1 MNLSDNAIAE
11 LARAIGIDAQEVAR
25 RKEFLEFD
33 ETDIQL
39 LTELHTLLQDASR
52 QFVDDFYNH
61 LIRFEETR
69 SLIADSQT
77 LERLKKFQA
86 DYFDSLT
93 AGNYDN
99 EYILRRLR
107 VGIVHQRIGLE
118 PKWYLGAYNK
128 YLVGLLPELWRLLG
142 DNPDKLLATY
152 SALQKIV
159 FLDMGLALDTYIQ
172 ADQRTI
178 LELKH
183 YAENIITSLPDGLMI
198 VDSSTFQIRSV
209 NRSFR
214 EMFGLKSEEDVS
226 GRKLE
231 DLLPLPDLRQ
241 QLQSVLASGIA
252 LHDIDAELGGKNLHL
267 TITGIR
273 LSEKQEEGRLLVIVE
288 DVTEQKR
295 TEDELRLAAV
305 VFEQSAESVI
315 IMDAERHTLT
325 ANRAFTQIT
334 GYAHAEVA
342 GKPLNII
349 AAERHTTDF
358 FRTVWECVGKVG
370 NWQGEFWCRDK
381 SGETH
386 PMWMVFSAVRNKEG
400 RVTHYICNM
409 VDISDRKTYEAR
421 IEQLAFYDS
430 LTGLAN
436 RALLM
441 DRLRQ
446 ALANAERHGQRV
458 AVLFMDLNRFKEI
471 NDIMGHDVGD
481 QVLVEVAQRFQGMLR
496 QADTLCRFGGDEFV
510 IIAGESDHAS
520 AVQIAER
527 LQQALGDPIVLQ
539 GKSFSLGTS
548 TGIAFYPEDG
558 KSADDLLKQADI
570 AMYRAKASGG
580 GYRFYRSDMSVGLVA
595 RLEIAQRLEQALKT
609 GQLQLH
615 YQPVVHLVTKTISGV
630 EALLRWND
638 PEWGWMSPVE
648 FIPIAEERRMMRP
661 LGEWVL
667 QEACRQLSAWQE
679 VGYNLDV
686 RLAINIS
693 AQQLE
698 DSEFVSKT
706 RVIINMAGLKP
717 GYFSLELTESS
728 LMANSERAA
737 GMMEAL
743 KTAGFSLSIDDFGTG
758 HSSLTYLKHF
768 PVDKLKIDISFVRD
782 MMTDSNDYIII
793 STIIAMARTLG
804 IRTVAEGVENDAQAE
819 ALLAL
824 GCDEAQG
831 YYFGRPEPADIF
843 AQKWL
848 KLTTGG

>member
-1 MNLSDNAIAE
+1 MNLSDDVIAE

-39 LTELHTLLQDASR
+39 LKELHTLLQDTSR
-52 QFVDDFYNH
+52 QFVDDFYTH

-69 SLIADSQT
+69 SLISDSQT

-86 DYFDSLT
+86 AYFDSLT
-93 AGNYDN
+93 AGDYDTG
-99 EYILRRLR
+99 YILRRLR

-128 YLVGLLPELWRLLG
+128 YLTGLLPELWRLLG
-142 DNPDKLLATY
+142 DNPDRLLATY
-152 SALQKIV
+152 RALQKIV

-183 YAENIITSLPDGLMI
+183 YAENIIASLPDGLI
-198 VDSSTFQIRSV
+198 VVNSSTLHVRSV

-214 EMFGLKSEEDVS
+214 EMFGLKDEEDVS

-231 DLLPLPDLRQ
+231 DLLPLPDLHQ
-241 QLQSVLASGIA
+241 QIQSVLASGIA
-252 LHDIDAELGGKNLHL
+252 LHDIDVELGKKNLHL

-273 LSEKQEEGRLLVIVE
+273 LADKREEGRLLVIVE
-288 DVTEQKR
+288 DVTEQKH

-305 VFEQSAESVI
+305 VFEQSAEAVI
-315 IMDAERHTLT
+315 IMDAERCTLT

-342 GKPLNII
+342 GEPLNII
-349 AAERHTTDF
+349 AAGRHTTDF
-358 FRTVWECVGKVG
+358 FHTVWECVGKVG

-386 PMWMVFSAVRNKEG
+386 PMWMVLSAVRNRED

-409 VDISDRKTYEAR
+409 ADISERKIHEAR

-481 QVLVEVAQRFQGMLR
+481 QVLVEVAHRFQGMLR

-520 AVQIAER
+520 TVQIAER
-527 LQQALGDPIVLQ
+527 LQQALGDPIVVQ
-539 GKSFSLGTS
+539 GKSFSVGTS

-595 RLEIAQRLEQALKT
+595 RLEIAQRLEHALKT

-615 YQPVVHLVTKTISGV
+615 YQPVVHLATKTISGA

-638 PEWGWMSPVE
+638 PEWGWMSPAV

-667 QEACRQLSAWQE
+667 QEACHQLSAWQE
-679 VGYNLDV
+679 VGYNLDT

-698 DSEFVSKT
+698 DAEFVSKT
-706 RVIINMAGLKP
+706 RVIIHMAGLKP

-728 LMANSERAA
+728 LMENSERAA

-782 MMTDSNDYIII
+782 MMTDNNDYIII

-831 YYFGRPEPADIF
+831 YWFGRPEPADIF

-848 KLTTGG
+848 KPTAGG